1 MNNLLKKSI
10 QVLPQRVGPVCFFFV
25 LAALYL
31 GDIQKLIFVERDL
44 LHFFIPPRQF
54 WVEEV
59 KNFTFPLWNP
69 YYFNGHPL
77 FATLQPGVLY
87 PFSILYL
94 LIPFHWAFNLNI
106 VIHFALSGWFTY
118 LLVRGMKASHGA
130 SLISGITFMLSG
142 YLISVMGMLSTLI
155 SVTWVPLFFLT
166 FFAAIKKNNLG
177 YAVLSGFVGTCMFL
191 GGGVEV
197 CYLTFGV
204 TFFLVLFP
212 KYLSEKEDFPNFK
225 RRLFLFA
232 LFCLIFFGLSAVQ
245 LIPFIE
251 LSQLSIRSSGL
262 TYEQASLW
270 SLHPWDLLEF
280 FVPDQYGLDTN
291 YNNYWKFQSWLKT
304 IYMGAIPFL
313 FSFFLLKSNKR
324 IFFGFLFLFVV
335 SMLLAIGQNTPLHH
349 FLYDYLPFFNKLRYP
364 VKFIFLAILIL
375 CITAGLGFDRFKQE
389 ANSQNN
395 KVFFWGRVILVLG
408 FLCILSFGIFN
419 MFHTEFVSYFK
430 SIGWDKPRYNEVDIN
445 LFNIKRLL
453 AFTGLIC
460 ACIFLYFK
468 PMFRKPWLLVCII
481 VIIVLDLFFANHGYY
496 NKKNVSEINQTEEN
510 ARFLQDDPSIFRIYT
525 TPKIRSNTIEMENL
539 EWNHLK
545 IKKEKFQ
552 IGMLGKT
559 KIFESQGIGVT
570 QLARWENSYTLIDSA
585 PTLETTSLLNLMNVK
600 YIVSKKELDSPSYK
614 KVKESFPISKEQMKK
629 SNLKEPYSIKVY
641 ENKNVFH
648 RAFLVPNC
656 KIINKE
662 EDFKSS
668 FLDRD
673 FNFKTQML
681 LEKIPEDFSCT
692 GEFLKT
698 SEGSVKITSYKSNTV
713 VLIANSKNRQ
723 LLFLADSFYPGW
735 KVFVDGEEKEILRA
749 NYLFRAVVVESGEHK
764 VRFEYDPLSF
774 KIGMTITLLT
784 FMVCLICLI
793 KEAINRCSKTTQEL
807 FAKLINF

>member
-1 MNNLLKKSI
+1 
-10 QVLPQRVGPVCFFFV
+10 
-25 LAALYL
+25 
-31 GDIQKLIFVERDL
+31 
-44 LHFFIPPRQF
+44 
-54 WVEEV
+54 
-59 KNFTFPLWNP
+59 
-69 YYFNGHPL
+69 
-77 FATLQPGVLY
+77 
-87 PFSILYL
+87 
-94 LIPFHWAFNLNI
+94 
-106 VIHFALSGWFTY
+106 
-118 LLVRGMKASHGA
+118 
-130 SLISGITFMLSG
+130 MLSG

-155 SVTWVPLFFLT
+155 SVTWVPLFFL
-166 FFAAIKKNNLG
+166 FFFTAIKNNHLG
-177 YAVLSGFVGTCMFL
+177 YVILSGFVGTCMFL

-197 CYLTFGV
+197 CYLTFGI
-204 TFFLVLFP
+204 TFLLTLFP
-212 KYLSEKEDFPNFK
+212 KWLFEESIIPGLK
-225 RRLFLFA
+225 RRLFLFTT
-232 LFCLIFFGLSAVQ
+232 FCLVFFGLSAIQ
-245 LIPFIE
+245 LLPFLE
-251 LSQLSIRSSGL
+251 LSKLSIRSMGL
-262 TYEQASLW
+262 SYYEAGLW

-304 IYMGAIPFL
+304 IYMGAVPFL
-313 FSFFLLKSNKR
+313 FSLYILKSNKR

-395 KVFFWGRVILVLG
+395 EVFFWGRVILVLG

-430 SIGWDKPRYNEVDIN
+430 SIGWDRPKYNEVDIN

-481 VIIVLDLFFANHGYY
+481 VIIVMDLFFANHGYY

-525 TPKIRSNTIEMENL
+525 TPKIRSNTIEMENP

-545 IKKEKFQ
+545 IKKDKFQ

-570 QLARWENSYTLIDSA
+570 RLARWKNSYTLIDSA

-600 YIVSKKELDSPSYK
+600 YIVSKKELDSPNFK
-614 KVKESFPISKEQMKK
+614 KVKESYPVTPEQIAKTK
-629 SNLKEPYSIKVY
+629 LKEPYSIKIY
-641 ENKNVFH
+641 ENKNVLP
-648 RAFLVPNC
+648 RAFLVSKC
-656 KIINKE
+656 KMLDKE
-662 EDFKSS
+662 EEFKNA
-668 FLDRD
+668 FLDKD
-673 FNFKTQML
+673 FDPKDLIL
-681 LEKIPEDFSCT
+681 LEKQPNGIDC
-692 GEFLKT
+692 LKDNYNST
-698 SEGSVKITSYKSNTV
+698 QGTVEINSYKSNTID
-713 VLIANSKNRQ
+713 LTAISNIQQ
-723 LLFLADSFYPGW
+723 LLFLGDSYYPGW
-735 KVFVDGEEKEILRA
+735 KVYVDGEEKEILRA

-764 VRFEYDPLSF
+764 IRFEYDPLSF
-774 KIGMTITLLT
+774 KIGMIITLLT
-784 FMVCLICLI
+784 FLVCLIYLI
-793 KEAINRCSKTTQEL
+793 KESINRFSNFNREL
-807 FAKLINF
+807 SA